1 MTERPPFPFPVPH
14 GWFSL
19 GRLDELPRAE
29 VSPLYAFGEAL
40 VLWRDGEGQHR
51 LANAWCPHLG
61 AHLGY
66 GGRVEEGCLVCPFH
80 EWSYDAAGHNV
91 GIPYADRPNRKARL
105 RTYVTAVRN
114 GHLLAW
120 YHPDPAAEPLWE
132 VPDALPE
139 EAVECQRFNRQVRT
153 GWQELAEN
161 SVDMSHFRSVHGLNR
176 VAEVGELHIEGP
188 YRRVRSNQS
197 FQTPRGEFEGQIE
210 SNSYGPGMGVIHFTL
225 MGTVTLISATTPIEA
240 DLVDVRFTMY
250 HRAGDEMAAK
260 IGIAFGA
267 EVERQFD
274 QDIPIWEHK
283 RYQPS
288 PALAPSEK
296 PITEF
301 RKWAKQFYAG
311 VAS

>member
-1 MTERPPFPFPVPH
+1 MTGRPPFPFPVPY

-19 GRLDELPRAE
+19 GRTDELPTAE
-29 VSPLYAFGEAL
+29 VSPLQAFGEEL
-40 VLWRDGEGQHR
+40 VLWRDGDGHHH
-51 LANAWCPHLG
+51 LADAWCPHLG
-61 AHLGY
+61 AHLGH
-66 GGRVEEGCLVCPFH
+66 GGRVKDGCLVCPFH
-80 EWSYDAAGHNV
+80 EWSYDAAGRNV
-91 GIPYADRPNRKARL
+91 DIPYADRPNRKARL
-105 RTYVTAVRN
+105 RTYETTERN

-120 YHPDPAAEPLWE
+120 YHPDPAVAPSWE

-139 EAVECQRFNRQVRT
+139 KPVECQRFNRRVHT

-161 SVDMSHFRSVHGLNR
+161 SVDMSHFRSVHGLSQ
-176 VAEVGELHIEGP
+176 VGEVGELHIEGP
-188 YRRVRSNQS
+188 YRRVRSSQS

-225 MGTVTLISATTPIEA
+225 MGTVTLISATTPIER

-283 RYQPS
+283 RYQSS

-301 RKWAKQFYAG
+301 RKWASQFYAG
-311 VAS
+311 RAS

>member
-1 MTERPPFPFPVPH
+1 VPY

-19 GRLDELPRAE
+19 GRLDELPTAE
-29 VSPLYAFGEAL
+29 VCPLHAFGEEL
-40 VLWRDGEGQHR
+40 VLWRGGDGQHH
-51 LANAWCPHLG
+51 LADAWCPHLG
-61 AHLGY
+61 AHLGH
-66 GGRVEEGCLVCPFH
+66 GGRVEEDCLVCPFH
-80 EWSYDAAGHNV
+80 EWTYDAAGHNV
-91 GIPYADRPNRKARL
+91 AIPYADRPNRKAKL
-105 RTYVTAVRN
+105 RTYQTSKRN

-120 YHPDPAAEPLWE
+120 YHPDPDVAPLWE
-132 VPDALPE
+132 VPASMPV
-139 EAVECQRFNRQVRT
+139 EAVECQRFNRKVHT

-161 SVDMSHFRSVHGLNR
+161 SVDMSHFRSVHGMSQ
-176 VAEVGELHIEGP
+176 VGEVGELHIDGP
-188 YRRVRSNQS
+188 YRRVRSTQS

-210 SNSYGPGMGVIHFTL
+210 SNSYGPGMGVVHFTL
-225 MGTVTLISATTPIEA
+225 MGTVTLISATTPIER

-250 HRAGDEMAAK
+250 HKAGDDMAAK
-260 IGIAFGA
+260 IGIAFGT

-301 RKWAKQFYAG
+301 RKWAKQFYEDA
-311 VAS
+311 AA

>member
-1 MTERPPFPFPVPH
+1 MTGRPPFPFPVPY

-19 GRLDELPRAE
+19 GRTDELPTAE
-29 VSPLYAFGEAL
+29 VSAVQAFGEEL
-40 VLWRDGEGQHR
+40 VLWGDGDGHR
-51 LANAWCPHLG
+51 HLADAWCPHLG

-66 GGRVEEGCLVCPFH
+66 GGRVRDGCLVCPFH
-80 EWSYDAAGHNV
+80 EWSYDAAGRNV
-91 GIPYADRPNRKARL
+91 DIPYADRPNRKARL
-105 RTYVTAVRN
+105 RTYETTERN

-120 YHPDPAAEPLWE
+120 YHPDPAVAPSWE

-139 EAVECQRFNRQVRT
+139 KAVECQRFNRRVHT

-161 SVDMSHFRSVHGLNR
+161 SVDMSHFRSVHGLDR
-176 VAEVGELHIEGP
+176 VGEVGELYIEGP
-188 YRRVRSNQS
+188 YRRVRSSQS

-225 MGTVTLISATTPIEA
+225 MGTVTLISATTPVER
-240 DLVDVRFTMY
+240 DMVDVRFTMY
-250 HRAGDEMAAK
+250 HKSGDEMAAK

-301 RKWAKQFYAG
+301 RRWAKQFYAE
-311 VAS
+311 VA